1 MIKAELDGKEIEVMQ
16 LEEWKIS
23 IDKEFKP
30 GDYFDEN
37 IS

>member
-16 LEEWKIS
+16 PEEWKTS
-23 IDKEFKP
+23 IDKDFKL